1 MDRRTLLQSLAA
13 GVAVAVAGCGGDSG
27 TPSEESPPASAP
39 DTPAIET
46 PGDTPTPTPEPTP
59 SATPEATSTP
69 ESTATPTPES
79 TATPTPESTATPTPE
94 STATPTPESTATP
107 TPEPTA
113 TPEPTPTPTPVYQ
126 VVEVGAG
133 DGFAF
138 APESVTIAVGDTVEW
153 RWVGSNHNVT
163 ADSVPAGSDW
173 TGTPGAPDRLFDT
186 GYTYQHTFEAAGE
199 YSYYC
204 NPHQSVGM
212 VGSVTVTE

>member
-1 MDRRTLLQSLAA
+1 MDRRRLLQSLAA
-13 GVAVAVAGCGGDSG
+13 GLTVTVAGCGGDSG
-27 TPSEESPPASAP
+27 TPSERPSDSPTDGTEP
-39 DTPAIET
+39 TET
-46 PGDTPTPTPEPTP
+46 PEATPTPERTPTP
-59 SATPEATSTP
+59 EQTPTPERTQTP
-69 ESTATPTPES
+69 ESTPTPES
-79 TATPTPESTATPTPE
+79 TATPEPTATPTPV
-94 STATPTPESTATP
+94 A
-107 TPEPTA
+107 
-113 TPEPTPTPTPVYQ
+113 Q

-173 TGTPGAPDRLFDT
+173 TGTPGAPDRLFET
-186 GYTYQHTFEAAGE
+186 GYTYQHTFEVAGE

-204 NPHQSVGM
+204 DPHQSVGM

>member
-59 SATPEATSTP
+59 SATPEATS
-69 ESTATPTPES
+69 
-79 TATPTPESTATPTPE
+79 TPE

-186 GYTYQHTFEAAGE
+186 GYTYQHTFEVAGE